1 MTNKC
6 CPTRVTPDPFQ
17 RHSQHLPHTLGPG
30 ICPTSLPTRWAIKPP
45 SKLYW
50 CDDRDNGRCLLSTQS
65 IYAPGAGNTH
75 QVLAILVTE
84 ICQVP
89 GSSSLPMLTAWD
101 TGGSHMPATHR
112 DVQST
117 HVDSMGWDVRGP
129 SMPVGHRDVRG
140 LLRYCLLQQGTPRQV
155 ISLWSA
161 FLRLSTGTAK
171 YIQERN
177 CRGCNRRID
186 SSLE

>member
-1 MTNKC
+1 
-6 CPTRVTPDPFQ
+6 
-17 RHSQHLPHTLGPG
+17 
-30 ICPTSLPTRWAIKPP
+30 
-45 SKLYW
+45 
-50 CDDRDNGRCLLSTQS
+50 
-65 IYAPGAGNTH
+65 
-75 QVLAILVTE
+75 
-84 ICQVP
+84 
-89 GSSSLPMLTAWD
+89 
-101 TGGSHMPATHR
+101 MPATHR

-177 CRGCNRRID
+177 CRGWNRRID
-186 SSLE
+186 STLE